1 MSKYA
6 VYPFGRYR
14 KIRLAPVK
22 SSISIAEDEI
32 HKDDDKVSRPRTNS
46 RVRLDNLFNIWKETQ
61 KKIR

>member
-6 VYPFGRYR
+6 VYPFGRDR

-32 HKDDDKVSRPRTNS
+32 HKDDDKASSLRTS
-46 RVRLDNLFNIWKETQ
+46 FRVRLAKWI
-61 KKIR
+61 